1 MLNFSSSRGFTLLE
15 GIIAIGVISVG
26 LAGALSLA
34 LSNLSSAQG
43 NERRI
48 VAANLAREGIEFVR
62 NQRDSNWLKV
72 DLNKSQVNLSPYT
85 WDTFINAAGNS
96 VAPAFVPIVTPIA
109 APTANVPA
117 GMSFAW
123 SKVSLVG
130 VTNDTC
136 NDFDCMA
143 ACGSA
148 CQLYYDPVSYLY
160 GVLDTTPNAI
170 LTPFHRLITTQEIC
184 YNDATNAELVKGL
197 SEKCETDPTYSTK
210 VGILATS
217 IVRYD
222 QAKKLDVVVKE
233 RLYNWR

>member
-1 MLNFSSSRGFTLLE
+1 MANYSKSSGFTLLE
-15 GIIAIGVISVG
+15 GIVAIGVISVG

-62 NQRDSNWLKV
+62 NQRDSNWLKM
-72 DLNKSQVNLSPYT
+72 DLNKSQVNLSPYS
-85 WDTFINAAGNS
+85 WDTFVDKAGYS
-96 VAPAFVPIVTPIA
+96 VTPTFIPMVTPIA
-109 APTANVPA
+109 APTPQLPA
-117 GMSFAW
+117 GMTFSW
-123 SKVSLVG
+123 SKVDLVG

-136 NDFDCMA
+136 NDFDCMTT
-143 ACGSA
+143 CGSV
-148 CQLYYDPVSYLY
+148 CQLYYDPASHLY
-160 GVLDTTPNAI
+160 GVEATAPDAVI
-170 LTPFHRLITTQEIC
+170 TPFRRLITTQEIC

-197 SEKCETDPTYSTK
+197 SESCAADSTYTTK

-222 QAKKLDVVVKE
+222 QTKKLDVVVKE

>member
-1 MLNFSSSRGFTLLE
+1 MLKFTSSRGFTLLE
-15 GIIAIGVISVG
+15 GIVAIGVISVG

-72 DLNKSQVNLSPYT
+72 DLNKSQVNLSAYT

-109 APTANVPA
+109 APTPTSPA
-117 GMSFAW
+117 GMTFSW
-123 SKVSLVG
+123 SKVNLAG

-136 NDFDCMA
+136 NDFDCVA

-148 CQLYYDPVSYLY
+148 CQVYYDAVSHLY
-160 GVLDTTPNAI
+160 GVTAATPDAVA
-170 LTPFHRLITTQEIC
+170 TPFRRLITTQEIC
-184 YNDATNAELVKGL
+184 YNDTTNAELVKGL
-197 SEKCETDPTYSTK
+197 SERCDADPTYSTK

-222 QAKKLDVVVKE
+222 VAKKLDVVVKE